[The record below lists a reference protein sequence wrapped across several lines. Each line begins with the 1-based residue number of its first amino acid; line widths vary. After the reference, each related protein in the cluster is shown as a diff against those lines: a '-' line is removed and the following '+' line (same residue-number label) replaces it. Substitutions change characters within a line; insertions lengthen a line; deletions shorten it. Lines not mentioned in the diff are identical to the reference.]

1 MLNISNNPSNNL
13 FLSLLDAEIQ
23 NLSERNHF
31 GQAQKIQSARK
42 SFCNFLTTR
51 GQADITLSEL
61 TVHIICDYQQWLEQ
75 RGVMKNS
82 SSCYMRTLQS
92 VYNKSVA
99 TLTDWQQ
106 QPFAKVYRGIA
117 KTKKRAT
124 TINMM
129 KCLKSLDLR
138 QGLIALGKN
147 PRRKT
152 FQPLLHKLMFV
163 RDIFIFSYC
172 ARGMAFVDVA
182 YLRKRDIRHGVIH
195 YARRKTGQHIE
206 VAVEPLMQE
215 IIERYADEC
224 PESPYLFPILRATDE
239 ATAYRCYRSA
249 LRTYNEYLK
258 MIATMLGGDVNLTSY
273 VARHSWASNMHELN
287 APMAIISEGL
297 GHDSEI
303 TTQIYIKS
311 LESNEIHRA
320 NKAFINQ
327 IFSPRFLT
335 EEREDFMTNCLRK
348 EHKKHF
354 LPQIMRRCTCE
365 LCWNPDF

>member
-1 MLNISNNPSNNL
+1 MLNISSNPSNNL

-42 SFCNFLTTR
+42 SFRNFLTTR

-129 KCLKSLDLR
+129 KRLKSMDLR

-215 IIERYADEC
+215 IIGRYADEC

-239 ATAYRCYRSA
+239 ATAYRRYRSA

-327 IFSPRFLT
+327 IFSPRFLS
-335 EEREDFMTNCLRK
+335 EEREDFRLQRYK
-348 EHKKHF
+348 
-354 LPQIMRRCTCE
+354 
-365 LCWNPDF
+365 DFW